1 MSEEEGL
8 GTGRVLLRDSDQLVS
23 VDEDCPIVDVASRHH
38 VVYVR
43 SGASTA
49 AAMVQPED
57 VVASLGEMLDDTIVT
72 TLVLIRA
79 DDNDDAALGTCHQ
92 VLLGE
97 AFSLPLIP

>member
-1 MSEEEGL
+1 
-8 GTGRVLLRDSDQLVS
+8 
-23 VDEDCPIVDVASRHH
+23 
-38 VVYVR
+38 
-43 SGASTA
+43 
-49 AAMVQPED
+49 MVQPED

-97 AFSLPLIP
+97 TFSLPLIP

>member
-1 MSEEEGL
+1 M
-8 GTGRVLLRDSDQLVS
+8 
-23 VDEDCPIVDVASRHH
+23 ASRHH